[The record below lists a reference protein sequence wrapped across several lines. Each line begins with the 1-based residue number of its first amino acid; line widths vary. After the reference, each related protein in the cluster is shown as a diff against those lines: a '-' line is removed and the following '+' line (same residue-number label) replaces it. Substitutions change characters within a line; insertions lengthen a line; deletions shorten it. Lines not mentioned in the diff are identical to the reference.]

1 MPNPWI
7 IVSFLV
13 VLAVSNA
20 GSFLFGQH
28 VEAGEAAQAQLESE
42 RLARALLNRKQ
53 TRVNTLGQQL
63 AQAKADRAGR
73 DRIIIQ
79 EVYRYEH
86 VTPAADRCTLP
97 GAWRLRHD
105 LAATGEPADSA
116 RLADGDAQPV
126 TDAAALGTVAGN
138 YIQCRDAIEQV
149 KGWQA
154 WWGAVQ

>member
-1 MPNPWI
+1 MINPWVI
-7 IVSFLV
+7 ISFIV
-13 VLAVSNA
+13 ALAVSNA
-20 GSFLFGQH
+20 GSFLFGKH
-28 VEAGEAAQAQLESE
+28 VEEGEAAQVQLESE
-42 RLARALLNRKQ
+42 RLAAALLNRKQ
-53 TRVNTLGQQL
+53 KRVDTLGQQL

-73 DRIIIQ
+73 DRIIVQ

-105 LAATGEPADSA
+105 LAATGESADPA
-116 RLADGDAQPV
+116 RLAAGDAQPV

-154 WWGAVQ
+154 WWSTVQ

>member
-7 IVSFLV
+7 IIGFIVA
-13 VLAVSNA
+13 LAVSNA
-20 GSFLFGQH
+20 SSFLFGKH
-28 VEAGEAAQAQLESE
+28 VEEGEASQAQLESE
-42 RLARALLNRKQ
+42 RLATALLNRKQ
-53 TRVNTLGQQL
+53 KRVDTLGHQL

-105 LAATGEPADSA
+105 LAAAGEPADAA
-116 RLADGDAQPV
+116 RLAAGDAQPV

-154 WWGAVQ
+154 WWGTVQ